1 MNMLPILPFEKLA
14 KKAGAKRMAKEA
26 AAELRDLIEEYG
38 SSLAASAVKLCEHA
52 GRRTVKSEDVEFAS
66 K

>member
-1 MNMLPILPFEKLA
+1 MLPMLPFEKLA
-14 KKAGAKRMAKEA
+14 KKAGAKRMAREA
-26 AAELRDLIEEYG
+26 ASELRDLTEEYG
-38 SSLAASAVKLCEHA
+38 SSIAASAVKLCEHA